1 MSLAELLLKMDNQYS
16 GHYQTVINGLTLE
29 QGIAICKEL
38 EEYTDKQ
45 YSFVLELWTDGA
57 FTIYKKDGIALGE
70 DQMIVSTC

>member
-1 MSLAELLLKMDNQYS
+1 MSIAELLLKIDNQYS

-38 EEYTDKQ
+38 EEYTGGQ
-45 YSFVLELWTDGA
+45 HSFVLELWTCGA

-70 DQMIVSTC
+70 DQMIVSTN